1 MLVAMQNPLAHH
13 TLEQFRRAVYQTLGQ
28 RKDSLFEL
36 MEAAVAAPAPAT
48 LARLSLSSLFRRRWP
63 STSDALAEGTVDVE
77 QCRRL
82 VQTQAIEPAPGGR
95 SCVASGLWV
104 GDGTVWPRP
113 AAVTSPDRTYGHR
126 TAPGTPQSGVVP
138 AWEYEWLV
146 TLPAPGTSW
155 VLPLDVRRRGPRDG
169 TPTAVQIAMLRGALA
184 QRSAGAP
191 GPVVPLD
198 SGERVPPS
206 RYDPVQVARA
216 DLACDV
222 LVRLRTNRVFYR
234 APGPYAGRGAPRK
247 YGAVFKLADATT
259 HGLPDGSAKGGDPGY
274 GQVEVDVWRD
284 LRGRGAAD
292 APFTIVRVQV
302 ERLPGRLKPPG
313 PMWLAWVGGEL
324 PEDLLLLWSWYC
336 LRFTVEHGFRFLKQ
350 DLGWTTVRPQAPAA
364 ADRWTWLLALGCWQL
379 WLARPLV
386 ADQRLPW
393 EQPRAPGA
401 LTPGRVRRGFL
412 GFIGQFGTP
421 ARSPKPR
428 GKSPGRQDGERP
440 GPRERHKIA
449 RRDPKRA
456 A

>member
-1 MLVAMQNPLAHH
+1 MSNSPAHH
-13 TLEQFRRAVYQTLGQ
+13 TLEQFRLATYQTLGH

-36 MEAAVAAPAPAT
+36 MDAAVAGPGRAT
-48 LARLSLSSLFRRRWP
+48 LVRLSLSPLFRRRWP
-63 STSDALAEGTVDVE
+63 SASDALAEGDVEVE

-82 VQTQAIEPAPGGR
+82 VQTQAVELAPGGR
-95 SCVASGLWV
+95 PVWV

-126 TAPGTPQSGVVP
+126 TAAGFPHAGVVP

-155 VLPLDVRRRGPRDG
+155 VLPLDVRRRGPSEG
-169 TPTAVQIAMLRGALA
+169 TPTAVQLVMLQGALA
-184 QRSAGAP
+184 ERPPAAAR
-191 GPVVPLD
+191 PVVALD
-198 SGERVPPS
+198 SG
-206 RYDPVQVARA
+206 YDPVQAARA
-216 DLACDV
+216 RVAADV

-234 APGPYAGRGAPRK
+234 APGPYAGRGAPCK
-247 YGAVFKLADATT
+247 YGVAFKLTDATT
-259 HGLPDGSAKGGDPGY
+259 HGPPDGSASRVDRRY
-274 GQVEVDVWRD
+274 GRVQVDVWQD
-284 LRGRGAAD
+284 LRVRGAAE
-292 APFTIVRVQV
+292 APFTVARVQV
-302 ERLPGRLKPPG
+302 ERLPGRSKPPG

-324 PEDLLLLWSWYC
+324 PADLTLLGTWYC
-336 LRFTVEHGFRFLKQ
+336 QRFTIEHGFRFLKQ

-393 EQPRAPGA
+393 ERPQAAER
-401 LTPGRVRRGFL
+401 LTPGRVRRGFA

-428 GKSPGRQDGERP
+428 GKSPGRQDGQQQA
-440 GPRERHKIA
+440 PRERHKVA